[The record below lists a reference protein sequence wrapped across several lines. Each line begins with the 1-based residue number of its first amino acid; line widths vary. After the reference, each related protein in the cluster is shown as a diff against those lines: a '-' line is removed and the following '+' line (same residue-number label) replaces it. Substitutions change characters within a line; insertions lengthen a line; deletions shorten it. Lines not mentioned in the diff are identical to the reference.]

1 MTLYKDGTVDYTGTF
16 FALVRT
22 GLQIYT
28 ENGEK
33 VVINAVRKTSCIIFY
48 PFSLFFTFSLYSL
61 ANLKSNEQAFRKMLK
76 LEFPNIS
83 KRTLDLVIPRA
94 PRGKFK
100 NIYFN

>member
-1 MTLYKDGTVDYTGTF
+1 MNMTLYKDGTVDYTGTF

-33 VVINAVRKTSCIIFY
+33 VVINVVRKTKLSFIIFY
-48 PFSLFFTFSLYSL
+48 PLFFTISLYSS

-76 LEFPNIS
+76 QEFPNIS

-100 NIYFN
+100 K